1 MNTKNNKRRKESID
15 KIQRVFITLLQKQ
28 ELHEITVAKIC
39 KEAGLNRST
48 FYANYIDIYD
58 LADKMKEHL
67 EEEVNR
73 LFEEEVAKGFN
84 SNDYLKLF
92 RHIKENQ
99 LFYRTYFKLG
109 YDNNYRIKLYDTH
122 QAERHFDN
130 QYIDYHIEFFK
141 CGLNAVI
148 KKWLAKGCLES
159 PEEMY
164 EIIQS
169 EYRSR
174 T

>member
-1 MNTKNNKRRKESID
+1 
-15 KIQRVFITLLQKQ
+15 
-28 ELHEITVAKIC
+28 
-39 KEAGLNRST
+39 
-48 FYANYIDIYD
+48 
-58 LADKMKEHL
+58 MKEHL

-148 KKWLAKGCLES
+148 KNGLPKVVWNLLKRCMRSFKVNIGVALEDIADMETS
-159 PEEMY
+159 L
-164 EIIQS
+164 
-169 EYRSR
+169 
-174 T
+174 

>member
-73 LFEEEVAKGFN
+73 LFEEEVSKGFN

-92 RHIKENQ
+92 RHIKKIN
-99 LFYRTYFKLG
+99 YFIVL
-109 YDNNYRIKLYDTH
+109 I
-122 QAERHFDN
+122 
-130 QYIDYHIEFFK
+130 
-141 CGLNAVI
+141 LN
-148 KKWLAKGCLES
+148 
-159 PEEMY
+159 
-164 EIIQS
+164 
-169 EYRSR
+169 
-174 T
+174 